1 MTMAEPARSELRK
14 ALAAAAAA
22 RHAGDLDSA
31 WRHLER
37 AHILS
42 QPWAFAHVRVHA
54 VMLIMAASS
63 RDARE
68 AVGQMVRLVVAA
80 PGSFGGRFPEG
91 NSGRARLDVR
101 SYADPDGPRADPEQL
116 AMSDPRCG
124 ASTEQGVGVIASGVG
139 VGRFR
144 TQPDH
149 CARASRARS
158 TRVAAPA

>member
-42 QPWAFAHVRVHA
+42 QQWALAHLRVHGA
-54 VMLIMAASS
+54 MLVTSVSS

-68 AVGQMVRLVVAA
+68 AAGQMVRLVVAA
-80 PGSFGGRFPEG
+80 PGSLTGRFPEG
-91 NSGRARLDVR
+91 NSGRARVSMFAPMPIPTDL
-101 SYADPDGPRADPEQL
+101 EQIL
-116 AMSDPRCG
+116 SD
-124 ASTEQGVGVIASGVG
+124 
-139 VGRFR
+139 
-144 TQPDH
+144 
-149 CARASRARS
+149 SR
-158 TRVAAPA
+158 

>member
-42 QPWAFAHVRVHA
+42 QQWALAHLRVHGA
-54 VMLIMAASS
+54 MLVTSVSS

-68 AVGQMVRLVVAA
+68 AAGQMVLVVAA
-80 PGSFGGRFPEG
+80 PGSLTGRFPEG
-91 NSGRARLDVR
+91 NSGRARVSMFAPMPIPTDL
-101 SYADPDGPRADPEQL
+101 EQIL
-116 AMSDPRCG
+116 SD
-124 ASTEQGVGVIASGVG
+124 
-139 VGRFR
+139 
-144 TQPDH
+144 
-149 CARASRARS
+149 SR
-158 TRVAAPA
+158 